1 MQIFF
6 RTYIGQIIVRRL
18 AKERMSSFRLLVIVG
33 PSKDDLPTATKEN
46 AVLDGIRKCFNEF
59 SNPIKELKYLWMA
72 TTF

>member
-1 MQIFF
+1 
-6 RTYIGQIIVRRL
+6 
-18 AKERMSSFRLLVIVG
+18 MSSFRLLVIVG

-59 SNPIKELKYLWMA
+59 SNPLKELKYLWMA